1 MLKFPPVLNL
11 LYLSTV
17 ARVLATIAQVTL
29 CRTITVIECEIKTKM
44 VNRLATVNTSRTMK
58 VVGII
63 LILSFLVDILI
74 LSFPPQPTNTAWQTG
89 LATAFVDRGIV
100 PMVGLGMLFAGHW
113 VDSFDDSSPSG
124 IDLRF
129 PALILSSILGLIF
142 LLIFPV
148 HLNNVNQISK
158 RDVAQ
163 VTARAEQ
170 LENQVETGLNQNKAR
185 LNTDEAKA
193 RIEQQKK
200 AFKAQISELLN
211 DDTKYNEA
219 LNNPSS
225 SKAQKDLLKKFKEDP
240 KALDAFIA
248 QQSDPTQ
255 LTQLANQRLTQIRQ
269 DKQAAIKRAKD
280 AAWKSGLRVGMSSL
294 LLSIGYII
302 IGWTGLRSKG
312 ATSGGGKR
320 KATAR

>member
-1 MLKFPPVLNL
+1 
-11 LYLSTV
+11 
-17 ARVLATIAQVTL
+17 
-29 CRTITVIECEIKTKM
+29 M

-100 PMVGLGMLFAGHW
+100 PMVGLGMLFGGHW

-142 LLIFPV
+142 LLIFPM
-148 HLNNVNQISK
+148 HLNNVNKISK

-170 LENQVETGLNQNKAR
+170 AESQVQGQLQQVQAR
-185 LNTDEAKA
+185 LNTDQA
-193 RIEQQKK
+193 
-200 AFKAQISELLN
+200 KAQIEEQKKKIRAQFSELLK
-211 DDTKYNEA
+211 DDTRYEEA
-219 LNNPSS
+219 LKNTRIPEQ
-225 SKAQKDLLKKFKEDP
+225 QKDLLKKFKADP

-248 QQSDPTQ
+248 EQSDP
-255 LTQLANQRLTQIRQ
+255 TQLANQRLSQIRQ
-269 DKQAAIKRAKD
+269 DKQAAVKRAKD
-280 AAWKSGLRVGMSSL
+280 SALKSGLRVGMSSL

>member
-1 MLKFPPVLNL
+1 
-11 LYLSTV
+11 
-17 ARVLATIAQVTL
+17 
-29 CRTITVIECEIKTKM
+29 M

-129 PALILSSILGLIF
+129 PALILSSILGLVY

-148 HLNNVNQISK
+148 HLNNMNQISE

-170 LENQVETGLNQNKAR
+170 AESQVQAELQRVQAR
-185 LNTDEAKA
+185 LNTDQA
-193 RIEQQKK
+193 
-200 AFKAQISELLN
+200 KAQIEEQKKKFRAQFGELLK
-211 DDTKYNEA
+211 DDTRYNEA
-219 LNNPSS
+219 LENPRIPQQ
-225 SKAQKDLLKKFKEDP
+225 QKDLLKKFKDDP

-248 QQSDPTQ
+248 EQSDP
-255 LTQLANQRLTQIRQ
+255 TQLANQRLTQIRQ

-280 AAWKSGLRVGMSSL
+280 SAWKSGLRVGMSSL

>member
-1 MLKFPPVLNL
+1 
-11 LYLSTV
+11 
-17 ARVLATIAQVTL
+17 
-29 CRTITVIECEIKTKM
+29 M

-142 LLIFPV
+142 LLIFPM
-148 HLNNVNQISK
+148 HLNNVNKISK

-170 LENQVETGLNQNKAR
+170 AESQVQGQLQQVQAR
-185 LNTDEAKA
+185 LNTDQA
-193 RIEQQKK
+193 
-200 AFKAQISELLN
+200 KAQIEEQKKKIRAQFSELLK
-211 DDTKYNEA
+211 DDTRYNEA
-219 LNNPSS
+219 LKNTRIPQQ
-225 SKAQKDLLKKFKEDP
+225 QKDLLKKFKADP

-248 QQSDPTQ
+248 EQSDP
-255 LTQLANQRLTQIRQ
+255 TQLANQRLSQIRQ
-269 DKQAAIKRAKD
+269 DKQAAVKRAKD
-280 AAWKSGLRVGMSSL
+280 SAWKSGLRVGMSSL

>member
-1 MLKFPPVLNL
+1 
-11 LYLSTV
+11 
-17 ARVLATIAQVTL
+17 
-29 CRTITVIECEIKTKM
+29 M

-100 PMVGLGMLFAGHW
+100 PLVGLGMLFAGHW

-148 HLNNVNQISK
+148 HLNNVRQISE

-170 LENQVETGLNQNKAR
+170 AESQVQGQLQQVQAR
-185 LNTDEAKA
+185 LNTDQA
-193 RIEQQKK
+193 
-200 AFKAQISELLN
+200 KAQIEEQKKKIKAQFSELLK
-211 DDTKYNEA
+211 DDTRYNEA
-219 LNNPSS
+219 LKNNRIPQQ
-225 SKAQKDLLKKFKEDP
+225 QKELLKKFKADP

-248 QQSDPTQ
+248 EQSDP
-255 LTQLANQRLTQIRQ
+255 TQLANQRLTQIRQ
-269 DKQAAIKRAKD
+269 DKQAAVKRAKD
-280 AAWKSGLRVGMSSL
+280 SAWKSGLRVGMSSL

>member
-1 MLKFPPVLNL
+1 
-11 LYLSTV
+11 
-17 ARVLATIAQVTL
+17 
-29 CRTITVIECEIKTKM
+29 M

-129 PALILSSILGLIF
+129 PALILSSILGLVF

-148 HLNNVNQISK
+148 HLNNVRQISE

-170 LENQVETGLNQNKAR
+170 AESQVQGQLQQVQAR
-185 LNTDEAKA
+185 LNTDQA
-193 RIEQQKK
+193 
-200 AFKAQISELLN
+200 KAQIEEQKKKIRALFSELLK
-211 DDTKYNEA
+211 DDTRYEEA
-219 LNNPSS
+219 LKNTRIPEQ
-225 SKAQKDLLKKFKEDP
+225 QKDLLKKFKEDP

-248 QQSDPTQ
+248 EQSDP
-255 LTQLANQRLTQIRQ
+255 TQLANQRLSQIRQ
-269 DKQAAIKRAKD
+269 DKQAAVKRAKD
-280 AAWKSGLRVGMSSL
+280 SAWKSGLRVGMSSL

>member
-1 MLKFPPVLNL
+1 
-11 LYLSTV
+11 
-17 ARVLATIAQVTL
+17 
-29 CRTITVIECEIKTKM
+29 M
-44 VNRLATVNTSRTMK
+44 VNRLATVNTSRTLK

-74 LSFPPQPTNTAWQTG
+74 LSFPFQPTNSEWQIR

-129 PALILSSILGLIF
+129 PALILSCILGLIF
-142 LLIFPV
+142 LLIFPM
-148 HLNNVNQISK
+148 HLNNVRKISD

-170 LENQVETGLNQNKAR
+170 AETQVQSQLSQVQAR
-185 LNTDEAKA
+185 LSTDQA
-193 RIEQQKK
+193 
-200 AFKAQISELLN
+200 KAQIEKQRNQVKAQFSELLK
-211 DDTKYNEA
+211 DDTRYKQA
-219 LNNPSS
+219 LENPSIPQQ
-225 SKAQKDLLKKFKEDP
+225 QKDLLKKFKADP
-240 KALDAFIA
+240 KALDTFIA
-248 QQSDPTQ
+248 EQSDP
-255 LTQLANQRLTQIRQ
+255 TQLANQRLTQIRQ
-269 DKQAAIKRAKD
+269 DKEAAVKQAKD
-280 AAWKSGLRVGMSSL
+280 SAWKSGLRVGISSL

-312 ATSGGGKR
+312 ATSSSGKR

>member
-1 MLKFPPVLNL
+1 
-11 LYLSTV
+11 
-17 ARVLATIAQVTL
+17 
-29 CRTITVIECEIKTKM
+29 M

-129 PALILSSILGLIF
+129 PALILSSILGLVF

-148 HLNNVNQISK
+148 HLNNVRQISE

-170 LENQVETGLNQNKAR
+170 AESQVQGQLQQVQAR

-193 RIEQQKK
+193 QIEEQKK
-200 AFKAQISELLN
+200 KIRAQFSELLK
-211 DDTKYNEA
+211 DDTRYNEA
-219 LNNPSS
+219 LKNTRIPQQ
-225 SKAQKDLLKKFKEDP
+225 QKDLLKKFKEDP

-248 QQSDPTQ
+248 EQSDP
-255 LTQLANQRLTQIRQ
+255 TQLANQRLSQIRQ
-269 DKQAAIKRAKD
+269 DKQAAVKRAKD
-280 AAWKSGLRVGMSSL
+280 SAWKSGLRVGMSSL

>member
-1 MLKFPPVLNL
+1 
-11 LYLSTV
+11 
-17 ARVLATIAQVTL
+17 
-29 CRTITVIECEIKTKM
+29 M

-129 PALILSSILGLIF
+129 PALILSSILGLVF
-142 LLIFPV
+142 LLIFPI
-148 HLNNVNQISK
+148 HLNNVRQISE

-170 LENQVETGLNQNKAR
+170 AESQVQGQLQQVQAR
-185 LNTDEAKA
+185 LNTDQA
-193 RIEQQKK
+193 
-200 AFKAQISELLN
+200 KAQIEEQKKKIRDQFSELLK
-211 DDTKYNEA
+211 DDTRYNEA
-219 LNNPSS
+219 LKNTRIPQQ
-225 SKAQKDLLKKFKEDP
+225 QKDLLKKFKEDP

-248 QQSDPTQ
+248 EQSDP
-255 LTQLANQRLTQIRQ
+255 TQLANQRLSQIRQ
-269 DKQAAIKRAKD
+269 DKQAAVKRAKD
-280 AAWKSGLRVGMSSL
+280 SAWKSGLRVGMSSL

>member
-1 MLKFPPVLNL
+1 
-11 LYLSTV
+11 
-17 ARVLATIAQVTL
+17 
-29 CRTITVIECEIKTKM
+29 M

-142 LLIFPV
+142 LLIFPM
-148 HLNNVNQISK
+148 HLNNVNKISK

-170 LENQVETGLNQNKAR
+170 AESQVQGQLQQVQAR
-185 LNTDEAKA
+185 LNTDQA
-193 RIEQQKK
+193 
-200 AFKAQISELLN
+200 KAQIEEQKKKIRAQFSELLK
-211 DDTKYNEA
+211 DDTRYEEA
-219 LNNPSS
+219 LKNTRIPEQ
-225 SKAQKDLLKKFKEDP
+225 QKDLLKKFKADP

-248 QQSDPTQ
+248 EQSDP
-255 LTQLANQRLTQIRQ
+255 TQLANQRLSQIRQ
-269 DKQAAIKRAKD
+269 DKQAAVKRAKD
-280 AAWKSGLRVGMSSL
+280 SALKSGLRVGMSSL

>member
-58 VVGII
+58 VAGII

-129 PALILSSILGLIF
+129 PALILSSILGLVF
-142 LLIFPV
+142 LLIFPI
-148 HLNNVNQISK
+148 HLNNVRQISE

-170 LENQVETGLNQNKAR
+170 AESQVQGQLQQVQAR
-185 LNTDEAKA
+185 LNTDQA
-193 RIEQQKK
+193 
-200 AFKAQISELLN
+200 KAQIEEQKKKIRAQFSELLK
-211 DDTKYNEA
+211 DDTRYNEA
-219 LNNPSS
+219 LKNTRIPQQ
-225 SKAQKDLLKKFKEDP
+225 QKDLLKKFKEDP

-248 QQSDPTQ
+248 EQSDP
-255 LTQLANQRLTQIRQ
+255 TQLANQRLSQIRQ
-269 DKQAAIKRAKD
+269 DKQAAVKRAKD
-280 AAWKSGLRVGMSSL
+280 SAWKSGLRVGMSSL

>member
-1 MLKFPPVLNL
+1 
-11 LYLSTV
+11 
-17 ARVLATIAQVTL
+17 
-29 CRTITVIECEIKTKM
+29 
-44 VNRLATVNTSRTMK
+44 MK

-100 PMVGLGMLFAGHW
+100 PLVGLGMLFAGHW

-148 HLNNVNQISK
+148 HLNNVRQISE

-170 LENQVETGLNQNKAR
+170 AESQVQGQLQQVQAR
-185 LNTDEAKA
+185 LNTDQA
-193 RIEQQKK
+193 
-200 AFKAQISELLN
+200 KAQIEEQKKKIKAQFSELLK
-211 DDTKYNEA
+211 DDTRYNEA
-219 LNNPSS
+219 LKNNRIPQQ
-225 SKAQKDLLKKFKEDP
+225 QKELLKKFKADP

-248 QQSDPTQ
+248 EQSDP
-255 LTQLANQRLTQIRQ
+255 TQLANQRLTQIRQ
-269 DKQAAIKRAKD
+269 DKQAAVKRAKD
-280 AAWKSGLRVGMSSL
+280 SAWKSGLRVGMSSL

>member
-1 MLKFPPVLNL
+1 
-11 LYLSTV
+11 
-17 ARVLATIAQVTL
+17 
-29 CRTITVIECEIKTKM
+29 M

-74 LSFPPQPTNTAWQTG
+74 LSFPPQPTNSAWQTG

-170 LENQVETGLNQNKAR
+170 AESQVQAELQRVQAR
-185 LNTDEAKA
+185 LNTDQA
-193 RIEQQKK
+193 
-200 AFKAQISELLN
+200 KAQIEEQKKKIRAQFSELLK
-211 DDTKYNEA
+211 DDTRYNEA
-219 LNNPSS
+219 LNNTRIPQQ
-225 SKAQKDLLKKFKEDP
+225 QKDLLKKFKEDP

-248 QQSDPTQ
+248 EQSDP
-255 LTQLANQRLTQIRQ
+255 TQLANQRLTQIRN
-269 DKQAAIKRAKD
+269 DKEAAVKRAKD
-280 AAWKSGLRVGMSSL
+280 TALKSGLRVGMSSL